1 MSLTKIAGALA
12 VAGAVMIAAMGFRA
26 RPQRSTM

>member
-12 VAGAVMIAAMGFRA
+12 VAGAVTFAAMGFRA